1 MVLFC
6 EDVSPTEALDGG
18 VRVNC
23 HRTYA
28 RDGDDESGDDD
39 DSHLTKSPMEALQW

>member
-6 EDVSPTEALDGG
+6 VDVSPTEALDGVFG
-18 VRVNC
+18 SIV
-23 HRTYA
+23 TEQYA
-28 RDGDDESGDDD
+28 MDGDDESGD